1 MHGINKEWKLSS
13 LHFLLKKAL
22 NCMPIMFKT
31 SSFVSLAHK
40 DPPEF
45 ILSMPI
51 NLSMAKNN
59 ADF

>member
-1 MHGINKEWKLSS
+1 
-13 LHFLLKKAL
+13 
-22 NCMPIMFKT
+22 MFKA